1 MKYIWFIVLFLAAHG
16 GFSQDKAELHFI
28 EHLLNKGNYKEVI
41 FLIDRDSLKFSPVQ
55 QDSVNF
61 YKGWAQY
68 SLKELDLSTSSFLK
82 VGKGSPFY
90 SKSQFFAGYNQIYLG
105 RYAEARKI
113 FGEQTFDEGPKQSLA
128 NFELSGIDMLEGNWS
143 KAGEQLGRIDRDVA
157 FLNQHVS
164 ALQQIGKE
172 KQTHRKKSALLAGV
186 MSGIIPG
193 SGKIYAGKTGEGIA
207 SMIAT
212 AGFGLVAWENHRKLG
227 IENLKTIFFGGVFLA
242 SYASTIY
249 GSVLSVKITEHNYH
263 DALHNQILFQL
274 HIPLRNFFE

>member
-1 MKYIWFIVLFLAAHG
+1 MKYIWFIVFILTGLRGLA
-16 GFSQDKAELHFI
+16 QDKTELLFI

-41 FLIDRDSLKFSPVQ
+41 FLTGRDSLKFSQVQ

-105 RYAEARKI
+105 KYAEARKI
-113 FGEQTFDEGPKQSLA
+113 FGEMTFNEDPKQSLA
-128 NFELSGIDMLEGNWS
+128 NFELSGIEMLEGNWA
-143 KAGEQLGRIDRDVA
+143 KADEQLRQIDRKIA
-157 FLNQHVS
+157 FLNQHIS

-172 KQTHRKKSALLAGV
+172 KETHRKKSPFLAGV
-186 MSGIIPG
+186 MSGIVPG
-193 SGKIYAGKTGEGIA
+193 SGKIYAGRTGEGIA

-212 AGFGLVAWENHRKLG
+212 TGFGLVAWENYRKLG

-249 GSVLSVKITEHNYH
+249 GSVVSVKITEHNYH
-263 DALHNQILFQL
+263 DARHNQILLQL

>member
-1 MKYIWFIVLFLAAHG
+1 MKYIWFIVFILTGLRG
-16 GFSQDKAELHFI
+16 LSQGKTELRFI
-28 EHLLNKGNYKEVI
+28 EHLLNKGNYKEVV
-41 FLIDRDSLKFSPVQ
+41 FLIDRDSVKFSQVQ

-68 SLKELDLSTSSFLK
+68 SLKELDESTSSLLR
-82 VGKGSPFY
+82 VGKDSPFY
-90 SKSQFFAGYNQIYLG
+90 SKSQFFAGYNQTYLG
-105 RYAEARKI
+105 KYAEARKI
-113 FGEQTFDEGPKQSLA
+113 FGEMTFNEEPKQSLA
-128 NFELSGIDMLEGNWS
+128 NLELSGIEMLEGNGS
-143 KAGEQLGRIDRDVA
+143 KASEQLRRIDQNIA
-157 FLNQHVS
+157 FLNQHIS

-172 KQTHRKKSALLAGV
+172 KETHRKKSALLAGV

-212 AGFGLVAWENHRKLG
+212 TGFGLVAWENYRKLG
-227 IENLKTIFFGGVFLA
+227 MGNLKTIFFGGIFLA

-249 GSVLSVKITEHNYH
+249 GSVISVKIIEYNYH
-263 DALHNQILFQL
+263 DAIHNQILFQL